1 MPEALTHKEL
11 RRHAIERLV
20 SEGYKE
26 IEVDR
31 RLENDGVI
39 DIVARRGQE
48 KAVVECYIY
57 PTDVDRKLDAARKAG
72 VTRFIMAIPEEVTVP
87 MIHSEV
93 EVWRFNVELVATP
106 SKSDLLATACFPL
119 RDDLDQLIAR
129 TAKDMG
135 ESKSAFIRK
144 SVVLRLAL
152 LGKLEG
158 DEVND

>member
-26 IEVDR
+26 IE
-31 RLENDGVI
+31 I
-39 DIVARRGQE
+39 DKRVGDDIIDVVGKYGTEKVA
-48 KAVVECYIY
+48 VECYVY
-57 PTDVDRKLDAARKAG
+57 PTDVDKKLDATAKAG
-72 VTRFIMAIPEEVTVP
+72 ITRFVMAIPEEITLP
-87 MIHSEV
+87 MVHDNV
-93 EVWRFNVELVATP
+93 EVWKFQVELVGTP

-119 RDDLDQLIAR
+119 REDLDQLIAK
-129 TAKDMG
+129 TAKEMD

-144 SVVLRLAL
+144 ALVMRLAI

-158 DEVND
+158 DDKDGR